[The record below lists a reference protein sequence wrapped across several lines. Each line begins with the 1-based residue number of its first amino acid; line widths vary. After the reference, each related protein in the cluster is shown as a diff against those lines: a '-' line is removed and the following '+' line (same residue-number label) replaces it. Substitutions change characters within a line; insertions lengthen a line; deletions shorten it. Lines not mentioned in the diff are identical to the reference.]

1 MVKIMKDKKTEFL
14 DQEEK
19 DLYEAVEKQKTES
32 LKEDLQQYVQIAKN
46 TIEKNHRINLRINEK
61 DLRKI
66 REKSIELGVPYQ
78 TLINMILHQ
87 FAEGKCSFKNR
98 IFDSIQN

>member
-1 MVKIMKDKKTEFL
+1 MNEKKIEFL
-14 DQEEK
+14 DEEEK
-19 DLYEAVEKQKTES
+19 DLYEAVEKQETES
-32 LKEDLQQYVQIAKN
+32 LKEDLQRYIQIAKN
-46 TIEKNHRINLRINEK
+46 TIEKNQRINLRINEK

-87 FAEGKCSFKNR
+87 FAEGKFSFNPTHSEK
-98 IFDSIQN
+98 

>member
-1 MVKIMKDKKTEFL
+1 MKDKKIEFL

-19 DLYEAVEKQKTES
+19 DLYEAVEKQKTDS
-32 LKEDLQQYVQIAKN
+32 LKEDLQHYVQIEKN

-66 REKSIELGVPYQ
+66 REKSLELGVPYQ

-87 FAEGKCSFKNR
+87 FAEGKCSFTNR
-98 IFDSIQN
+98 DFDSIQN

>member
-1 MVKIMKDKKTEFL
+1 MKDKKIEFL
-14 DQEEK
+14 DEEEK
-19 DLYEAVEKQKTES
+19 DLYEAVEKHQTES
-32 LKEDLQQYVQIAKN
+32 LKEDLKQYLQIAKN

-78 TLINMILHQ
+78 TLINRILHL
-87 FAEGKCSFKNR
+87 FAEGKCCFTNR
-98 IFDSIQN
+98 DFDRFQK

>member
-1 MVKIMKDKKTEFL
+1 MNDKKIEFL
-14 DQEEK
+14 DEEEK
-19 DLYEAVEKQKTES
+19 DLYEAVEKQETES
-32 LKEDLQQYVQIAKN
+32 LKEDLQQYIQIAKN
-46 TIEKNHRINLRINEK
+46 TVEKNHRINLRMNEK

-87 FAEGKCSFKNR
+87 FAEGKCSFTNR
-98 IFDSIQN
+98 DFDRIQN

>member
-1 MVKIMKDKKTEFL
+1 MNEKKIEFL
-14 DQEEK
+14 EEEEK
-19 DLYEAVEKQKTES
+19 DLYEAVEKQETES
-32 LKEDLQQYVQIAKN
+32 LKEDLQRYIQIAKN
-46 TIEKNHRINLRINEK
+46 TIEKNQRINLRINEK

-87 FAEGKCSFKNR
+87 FAEGKFTNR
-98 IFDSIQN
+98 DFR

>member
-1 MVKIMKDKKTEFL
+1 MNEKKIEFL
-14 DQEEK
+14 DEEEK
-19 DLYEAVEKQKTES
+19 DLYEAVEKQETES
-32 LKEDLQQYVQIAKN
+32 LKEDLQRYIQIAKN
-46 TIEKNHRINLRINEK
+46 TIEKNQRINLRINEK

-87 FAEGKCSFKNR
+87 FAEGKFTNR
-98 IFDSIQN
+98 DFR